1 MKSAIFYNKSIN
13 HYGEEVCGDHYK
25 YASTEGFKIAVLSDG
40 LGSGIKAS
48 ILSILS
54 TEIIL
59 TLLKNGIEL
68 EEVVDTVI
76 KTLPICKV
84 REISYATFT
93 IIQIFDNGFVKLV
106 NFDNPKASIYKK
118 GQWVDPNYEKIMING
133 KEIQKS
139 EFYLNNDDYIFLLT
153 DGIVH
158 AGINKRFNLGWG
170 LENIREHLE
179 FSLSKKIKLEEI
191 VDGLVDKTAEHY
203 GFEPG
208 DDATVVGIKIVD
220 KVRLKIFTG
229 PPLNPRNDEI
239 IAEEFMNFKGTKV
252 ICGGTT
258 GNIIAEYLGKEIK
271 IDVTHPKSNDL
282 PPVGQLEGVDLI
294 TEGTLTLQ
302 FLNKILSNCKLDFL
316 ELDSIMI
323 EKENGAWKL
332 IQLIRE
338 AEEVYL
344 LVGQTINAYY
354 HNPQLPFEMTLRG
367 NLIRELCS
375 HLERLN
381 KKLIIEYC

>member
-25 YASTEGFKIAVLSDG
+25 YAATEGFKIAVLSDG

-59 TLLKNGIEL
+59 TLLKNGIPL
-68 EEVVDTVI
+68 EDVVDTVL

-84 REISYATFT
+84 REIAYATFT
-93 IIQIFDNGFVKLV
+93 IIQIFDNGFIKLV
-106 NFDNPKASIYKK
+106 NFDNPKPIIYRNLK
-118 GQWVDPNYEKIMING
+118 WFNPDYEKLFING
-133 KEIQKS
+133 KLIEKS
-139 EFYLNNDDYIFLLT
+139 EFQLGSEDYLFLLT
-153 DGIVH
+153 DGVVH
-158 AGINKRFNLGWG
+158 AGINKKFNLGWG
-170 LENIREHLE
+170 LDNIKDYLE
-179 FSLSKKIKLEEI
+179 SFLIEKLELEKI
-191 VDGLVDKTAEHY
+191 VNNLLNTTEKHY

-220 KVRLKIFTG
+220 KARLKIFTG
-229 PPLNPRNDEI
+229 PPLNPRHDEK
-239 IAEEFMNFKGTKV
+239 IAEEFMNFIGSKV

-258 GNIIAEYLGKEIK
+258 GNIISEYLGKEIK
-271 IDVTHPKSNDL
+271 IDVTHPRDSEL
-282 PPVGQLEGVDLI
+282 PPFGHLDGVNLV

-302 FLNKILSNCKLDFL
+302 QVNKILSLCKKNFLDL
-316 ELDSIMI
+316 NLISNQKD
-323 EKENGAWKL
+323 NGAWKL
-332 IQLIRE
+332 IQLIQE
-338 AEEVYL
+338 AEEIHI
-344 LVGQTINAYY
+344 LVGKTVNAFY
-354 HNPQLPFEMTLRG
+354 HNPKLPFEMTIRG

-381 KKLIIEYC
+381 KKLFIEYC